1 MHLFRRRDE
10 TLNDRLLREAG
21 YGPDGTKP
29 ANTPPL
35 SPTIEPALHA
45 AATVPERLGD
55 WDAVTIVAA
64 PDLREGGYDFAT
76 VPDGT
81 LIVAE
86 TCDEDLTA
94 LAAAIEAQ
102 VEPPYRAR
110 AVRQDDGQ
118 WLVSA
123 RRMQVM
129 QLESGADELEL
140 SSLEGRR
147 MFSVDG
153 RPVPPSMAP
162 PELALL
168 GERLGP
174 DFAVRASRID
184 GDLWEIGAD
193 PL

>member
-1 MHLFRRRDE
+1 M
-10 TLNDRLLREAG
+10 
-21 YGPDGTKP
+21 
-29 ANTPPL
+29 
-35 SPTIEPALHA
+35 
-45 AATVPERLGD
+45 PERLGD
-55 WDAVTIVAA
+55 WDAVTIAAA
-64 PDLREGGYDFAT
+64 PDLREGAYDFAT

-86 TCDEDLTA
+86 TCDEDLSA
-94 LAAAIEAQ
+94 LAEAIEAQ
-102 VEPPYRAR
+102 LEPPYRAR
-110 AVRQDDGQ
+110 AVRQSDGQ
-118 WLVSA
+118 WLVSG

-129 QLESGADELEL
+129 QLESGGDELEL

-147 MFSVDG
+147 VFSVDG
-153 RPVPPSMAP
+153 RPVPLSTAP
-162 PELALL
+162 PALVPL